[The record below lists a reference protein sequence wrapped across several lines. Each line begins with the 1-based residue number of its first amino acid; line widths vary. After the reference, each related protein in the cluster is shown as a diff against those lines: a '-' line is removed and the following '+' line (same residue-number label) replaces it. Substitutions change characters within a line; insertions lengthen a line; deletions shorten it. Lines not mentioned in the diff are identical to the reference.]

1 MEPSDK
7 RTGRIVDEI
16 KGCCFG
22 GTSFSIYAKTGKE
35 LKNMEWI
42 CFFSGIMF
50 GGFIGVAVMCVLQI
64 NRANRLEKE

>member
-1 MEPSDK
+1 M
-7 RTGRIVDEI
+7 G
-16 KGCCFG
+16 
-22 GTSFSIYAKTGKE
+22 
-35 LKNMEWI
+35 WI